1 MAGWEIGDGYPEKCG
16 DEDGFGVPAVGNS
29 PTREQ
34 LKISNCPMSQRQKV
48 TVFPQMKGSPG
59 VLSKAGNRSRKLV
72 HRRGVLSPLELRG
85 ALEIVLEKSVLRH

>member
-1 MAGWEIGDGYPEKCG
+1 MARWEIGDGYPERCG
-16 DEDGFGVPAVGNS
+16 YEDGFGILAMENS
-29 PTREQ
+29 PTQKQ
-34 LKISNCPMSQRQKV
+34 LKTSNCPMSQRQKV

-85 ALEIVLEKSVLRH
+85 APEIVLEK